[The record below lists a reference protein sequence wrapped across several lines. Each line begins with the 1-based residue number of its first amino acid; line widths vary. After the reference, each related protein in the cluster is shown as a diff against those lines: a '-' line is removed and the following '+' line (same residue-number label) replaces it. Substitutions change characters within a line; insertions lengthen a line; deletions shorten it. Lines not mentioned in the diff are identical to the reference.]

1 MFVIVPFLFQSHQ
14 MMTVLQDI
22 PVKLL
27 SASQLAQ
34 FQEPH
39 LPDPEVHSLDR

>member
-1 MFVIVPFLFQSHQ
+1 

-27 SASQLAQ
+27 SATQLAQ
-34 FQEPH
+34 LQEPH
-39 LPDPEVHSLDR
+39 LPDPEVRPPLSYFIYLFIYINIK

>member
-1 MFVIVPFLFQSHQ
+1 

-39 LPDPEVHSLDR
+39 LPDPEVRLLLLLSSLFFRFCARLS

>member
-1 MFVIVPFLFQSHQ
+1 

-27 SASQLAQ
+27 SAVQLAQ
-34 FQEPH
+34 YNEPH
-39 LPDPEVHSLDR
+39 LPDPEVCSLILPSPLFSVCSS